1 MKVGVTGSSGLI
13 GSSLRKGIESIGWEA
28 VAIPRDYFDG
38 SDRTT
43 SSSKFDHSLDSVDA
57 VVHLA
62 GENIASGRWTD
73 RRKSLIRDS
82 RVNGTRRLSE
92 VLVERITP
100 PSVLVLASAIGFY
113 GDRGNE
119 LLNES
124 SKAGI
129 GFLSDVCQIWEAAAE
144 PARSAGIRVVH
155 LRIGIVM
162 AQTGGALRKMLMP
175 FKLGIGGVI
184 GSGSQYMSW
193 ISLDDVIGGVLHAL
207 HAKGLE
213 GPVNLVSPNPV
224 TNSDFTKTLGRVLR
238 RPTIIPVPS
247 FALRLVLGEMAEA
260 LLLASTRV
268 EPSRLVDSGYS
279 FKFPNLEDALS
290 HTLEIPSSK

>member
-1 MKVGVTGSSGLI
+1 MS
-13 GSSLRKGIESIGWEA
+13 
-28 VAIPRDYFDG
+28 
-38 SDRTT
+38 
-43 SSSKFDHSLDSVDA
+43 
-57 VVHLA
+57 
-62 GENIASGRWTD
+62 
-73 RRKSLIRDS
+73 
-82 RVNGTRRLSE
+82 
-92 VLVERITP
+92 
-100 PSVLVLASAIGFY
+100 
-113 GDRGNE
+113 
-119 LLNES
+119 
-124 SKAGI
+124 
-129 GFLSDVCQIWEAAAE
+129 
-144 PARSAGIRVVH
+144 
-155 LRIGIVM
+155 
-162 AQTGGALRKMLMP
+162 QTGGALKKMLMP

-207 HAKGLE
+207 HAKGLK

-224 TNSDFTKTLGRVLR
+224 TNLDFTKTLGRVLR

-290 HTLEIPSSK
+290 HTLEILSSK